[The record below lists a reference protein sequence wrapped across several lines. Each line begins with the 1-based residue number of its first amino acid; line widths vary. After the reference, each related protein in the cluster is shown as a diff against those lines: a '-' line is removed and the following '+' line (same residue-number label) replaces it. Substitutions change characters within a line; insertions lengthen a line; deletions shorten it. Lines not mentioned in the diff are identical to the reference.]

1 MRGVSWFIAIGG
13 RVGKVSL
20 YFFFVE
26 GEGRGDLG
34 SSLVLGGMEGYG
46 GVRSLTL
53 PSNHLA
59 SDLAT
64 NPHAALTFWYK
75 PTERQVRVE
84 GTTERLTDEESQKY
98 FDTRARSSRLGAW
111 ASRQSSVLWN
121 KGGESRDGD
130 GEGEMGNGGGEN
142 ELGEEEDGRAVLDA
156 QVEEVTARFS
166 KSGQTDGDTANDE
179 DGEQQIPVPPF
190 WGGIRI
196 VPDMIE
202 FWQGRDSR
210 LHDRFRYTLIGQGEG
225 KQDGE
230 EGGKR
235 WKVERLSP

>member
-1 MRGVSWFIAIGG
+1 M
-13 RVGKVSL
+13 
-20 YFFFVE
+20 
-26 GEGRGDLG
+26 
-34 SSLVLGGMEGYG
+34 
-46 GVRSLTL
+46 
-53 PSNHLA
+53 
-59 SDLAT
+59 
-64 NPHAALTFWYK
+64 
-75 PTERQVRVE
+75 RVE

-111 ASRQSSVLWN
+111 ASRQSSVLWT
-121 KGGESRDGD
+121 KGEESRR
-130 GEGEMGNGGGEN
+130 EKEIGGGGGVNGAE
-142 ELGEEEDGRAVLDA
+142 GGDEEEDGRAVLDA

-179 DGEQQIPVPPF
+179 DVEQQIPVPPF

-210 LHDRFRYTLIGQGEG
+210 LHDRFRYTLIGQGER